1 MPDSIRCLPF
11 PIWYIVSARVS
22 RTWLAAACTATGHD
36 TRRRFRMDR
45 LMPTG
50 GIGKKMEP
58 TYAFRIISD
67 TCIPQHTHLALH
79 YASRLPRTRSLGN
92 GWSHIFTVM
101 SHLRRFLF
109 FYHHSVVAN
118 HDFSSRDE
126 GLQTPPESLGSIHRR
141 AHSSMCCRCEGPK
154 TMMHIL
160 LLCSLISMLL

>member
-1 MPDSIRCLPF
+1 
-11 PIWYIVSARVS
+11 
-22 RTWLAAACTATGHD
+22 
-36 TRRRFRMDR
+36 MDC

-58 TYAFRIISD
+58 THAFRIISD

-101 SHLRRFLF
+101 SHLRSFLF

-154 TMMHIL
+154 TMMQ
-160 LLCSLISMLL
+160 ISSTLQLDIALYHKRESDFPARRVKVTIDHSFHSHKEPPKH